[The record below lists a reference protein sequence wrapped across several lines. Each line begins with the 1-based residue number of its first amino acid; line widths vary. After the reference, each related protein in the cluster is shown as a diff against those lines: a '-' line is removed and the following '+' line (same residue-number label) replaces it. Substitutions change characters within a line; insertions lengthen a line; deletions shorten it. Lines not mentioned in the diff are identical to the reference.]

1 MIQRTLIAV
10 LAVLRLK
17 IGSISVGAPKSAN
30 ARAIG
35 MSLRCVCRFVSLISV
50 ITCSVVIDI
59 DRILQESELR
69 NEADAQRAERRR
81 LAELRKEGRLI
92 TDGSRK
98 AGEGSGSNSKRPRM
112 RLVPEVVIPRP
123 PRPVYSCVFCPH
135 PSTVGLLPIYEPS
148 ERIRNMVKDPSA
160 RAMAHVACAR
170 CIPELSIATVEEEY
184 GLEPIKRKRVVVM
197 GSEQVAKERWSLVS
211 RWQSSSICSLI
222 SAHCLSLALEMWPL
236 WRSE

>member
-1 MIQRTLIAV
+1 MLIYV
-10 LAVLRLK
+10 VP
-17 IGSISVGAPKSAN
+17 S
-30 ARAIG
+30 
-35 MSLRCVCRFVSLISV
+35 
-50 ITCSVVIDI
+50 SVVIDI

-92 TDGSRK
+92 TDGTRK
-98 AGEGSGSNSKRPRM
+98 VGEGSSSSGKRPRM
-112 RLVPEVVIPRP
+112 RLVPEVVIPRL

-170 CIPELSIATVEEEY
+170 CIPELSIATVEEEF
-184 GLEPIKRKRVVVM
+184 GLEPVKRKRVVVM

-211 RWQSSSICSLI
+211 RWQCLLTHSSS
-222 SAHCLSLALEMWPL
+222 SAHGLSCTLEMRPL
-236 WRSE
+236 RRSE